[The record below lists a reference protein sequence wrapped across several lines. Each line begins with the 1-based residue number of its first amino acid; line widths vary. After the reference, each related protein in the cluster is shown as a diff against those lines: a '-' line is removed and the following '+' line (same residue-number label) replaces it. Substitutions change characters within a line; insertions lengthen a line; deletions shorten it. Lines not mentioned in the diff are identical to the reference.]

1 MYITYLTIKAVIAL
15 IVTDL
20 HCLEPRG
27 MRNYTLW
34 YGGAHLDHHQDQK
47 TEVHPRVFLYKVNP
61 LVVFTSIAIWKS
73 RATSTIVFKFPG
85 VLRRCHCQTMA
96 LGHSTAKGSQ
106 QEEAKNM
113 ESGVSSLR
121 VWGCIGGVTSLE
133 YDSLDIQFNSSSQ
146 PQTLSSPPATKQG
159 HSLEWCWLK
168 TVHNCKGNMQ

>member
-20 HCLEPRG
+20 HRLELRG
-27 MRNYTLW
+27 MQNYTLW
-34 YGGAHLDHHQDQK
+34 YSGAHLDHHQDQK
-47 TEVHPRVFLYKVNP
+47 TAIHPCVFLYKVNP

-85 VLRRCHCQTMA
+85 VLRRCHCQTVA

-113 ESGVSSLR
+113 ESGVFTAFLLSVSEAASACVR
-121 VWGCIGGVTSLE
+121 SLE
-133 YDSLDIQFNSSSQ
+133 YDSLDIQFNSSS
-146 PQTLSSPPATKQG
+146 
-159 HSLEWCWLK
+159 
-168 TVHNCKGNMQ
+168 